1 MKKLFRN
8 FMSQDSG
15 AETIEYVAIIAVV
28 AGLIALIGLVVIP
41 ALSGKIND
49 AAGTIDGIDTTG
61 GGATTSTPP
70 TGP

>member
-28 AGLIALIGLVVIP
+28 AY
-41 ALSGKIND
+41 
-49 AAGTIDGIDTTG
+49 
-61 GGATTSTPP
+61 
-70 TGP
+70 

>member
-8 FMSQDSG
+8 FMSQD
-15 AETIEYVAIIAVV
+15 
-28 AGLIALIGLVVIP
+28 ALIGLVVIP

-49 AAGTIDGIDTTG
+49 AADTIDGIDTTG
-61 GGATTSTPP
+61 GGATASTPP